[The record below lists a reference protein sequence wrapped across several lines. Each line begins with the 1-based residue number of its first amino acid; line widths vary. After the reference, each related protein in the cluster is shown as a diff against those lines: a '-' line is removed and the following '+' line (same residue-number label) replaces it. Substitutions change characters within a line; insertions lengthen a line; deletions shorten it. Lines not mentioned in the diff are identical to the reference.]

1 MIVVFSTQLS
11 FVWIVVFSL
20 IPENYF
26 PKCDTCSIGMQTTKK
41 VLEKKKHNI
50 KMLPKEQVYSDCKH
64 YHLNYNKH
72 RMSHP
77 FTCLE
82 SRKKDDITKSGIERT
97 E

>member
-1 MIVVFSTQLS
+1 MQHPFHWDANNQKSKGTQS
-11 FVWIVVFSL
+11 
-20 IPENYF
+20 
-26 PKCDTCSIGMQTTKK
+26 
-41 VLEKKKHNI
+41 
-50 KMLPKEQVYSDCKH
+50 KMLPKEQVYSDRKH

-82 SRKKDDITKSGIERT
+82 SRKKDNISKSGIERT